1 MGVDEQ
7 WLTRAKALTKWIKGV
22 LFINNSLLKELIRDI
37 NNEYGFK
44 DAEEEF
50 ASGQPDEI

>member
-1 MGVDEQ
+1 MAYESQSIDQ
-7 WLTRAKALTKWIKGV
+7 MDKGGI
-22 LFINNSLLKELIRDI
+22 FINNSLLKELIRDI
-37 NNEYGFK
+37 NDEYGFK